1 MKTEIQKIKRII
13 VVDNEKIILEGIKTI
28 FLTTGFAEEVL
39 CFQSIEELINCNK
52 SDIDDEIALLNF
64 SKEDSSICI
73 QVEEIV
79 NKYPQIRMIA
89 LTDCIR
95 LMNCEKALRC
105 GIKGVAL
112 RTAGIIEIERAIRV
126 VESGESFVSE
136 DHCKFECAVD

>member
-1 MKTEIQKIKRII
+1 MKTEIPKRKRII

-39 CFQSIEELINCNK
+39 CFQSIEELINCNI

-64 SKEDSSICI
+64 SKEDASTCI
-73 QVEEIV
+73 RVEEIV
-79 NKYPQIRMIA
+79 NKYPKMRMIA

-105 GIKGVAL
+105 GLKGVAL
-112 RTAGIIEIERAIRV
+112 KTVGILEIEKAIRV
-126 VESGESFVSE
+126 VESGETFVSQ
-136 DHCKFECAVD
+136 DH